1 MKGGDTMSMI
11 PIKEYVILTK
21 DVMSR
26 ILDSGVLEDRDSDD
40 VEFIKALIIILK
52 SLKVKETL

>member
-1 MKGGDTMSMI
+1 MSMI